1 MLSFYYCLQ
10 QVNKNLWTT
19 HDLYGI
25 SVPIYRYK
33 SVKYHRLDIVKNTK
47 IGIQFSRKLTLRDM
61 FIFYT
66 PPKFNYIYIN
76 DIRHSNKTR
85 V

>member
-10 QVNKNLWTT
+10 QVCKNLRTT

-33 SVKYHRLDIVKNTK
+33 SFKYHRLDIVKNTK
-47 IGIQFSRKLTLRDM
+47 NGI
-61 FIFYT
+61 
-66 PPKFNYIYIN
+66 
-76 DIRHSNKTR
+76 
-85 V
+85 